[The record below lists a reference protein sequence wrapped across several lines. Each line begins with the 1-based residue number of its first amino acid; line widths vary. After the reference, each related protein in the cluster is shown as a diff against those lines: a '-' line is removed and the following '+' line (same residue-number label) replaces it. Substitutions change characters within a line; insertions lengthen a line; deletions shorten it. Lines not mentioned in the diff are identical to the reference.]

1 MLSRLGIKAF
11 QLLTEY
17 YLTKHLQLLGFQSLM
32 DINADSPLCLQIYFG
47 KKSKNTT
54 TQRGT
59 KTTSQNH
66 QLADQLHI
74 PITKKFKK
82 HKIYSSY
89 RENISDAT
97 NKKMQQRSLIQKLGT
112 KTDLFGYF

>member
-32 DINADSPLCLQIYFG
+32 DINADSPLCLQIYFD
-47 KKSKNTT
+47 KKSKN
-54 TQRGT
+54 
-59 KTTSQNH
+59 TSQNH

-82 HKIYSSY
+82 HKVYSSY
-89 RENISDAT
+89 RDNISDAT